1 MRVRISAAP
10 GHASSSP
17 ELNLTFLIARLNWE
31 IGKTARLPLD
41 YRAGGCIDRKKEKPT
56 TRVGGVGFLHAIV
69 FNSVQILNT
78 GGR

>member
-1 MRVRISAAP
+1 MFGDTLNAMRVRISAAR
-10 GHASSSP
+10 GHASSSSP

-41 YRAGGCIDRKKEKPT
+41 CRAGGASDRKKEKPT

-69 FNSVQILNT
+69 F
-78 GGR
+78 